1 MAKKPAKPARKSPAK
16 PKAAPARKKSGSATA
31 ARKPAAKK
39 TVARKAARP
48 AARKPAAKPKS
59 GASARKASP
68 AAKKP
73 VAKARPLPKAKPK
86 AAPKTVARPAT
97 PIAAKKTGVGRSEE
111 RQAARAKSRR
121 TGRSRKLEVRRQA
134 GGETAAGATCT
145 GAAGAGKKPTP
156 SEIAAR
162 IAGKRAEDATKK
174 GKNGK
179 QAEIAPRVL
188 TPADVEARKRRLK
201 TLIVLGKE
209 RGFLTFAEVND
220 HLPDDVLDAEQIEGI
235 ISMIGDMGIQVY
247 DEAPDAET
255 LLMSETAPA
264 APTDDVEEAA
274 EAAVSTLD
282 SEFGRTTDPVRM
294 YMREMGSVELLTR
307 EGEIVI
313 AKRIEEGL
321 KHMIMAISACPMTVA
336 QILDARRQDR
346 QGRDQ
351 DRRPGR
357 RPDGL
362 QRAADVDRGNQRRQR
377 RGRRRRRRRRH
388 RRREPR
394 AAQGGGARALR
405 DDPPALRADAGR
417 ADQGRPQGAEVPRS
431 AEEDLGRADAD
442 PLLGPPGRAAV
453 RHRAHRGRQ
462 HPPDR
467 AQDPGPGRAQGRH
480 AASRLHPQVPGQRDV
495 AALDRPRDRRQA
507 QLQRARSPSTGRRS
521 SSSSRSCST
530 CRAA

>member
-1 MAKKPAKPARKSPAK
+1 MPATPAI
-16 PKAAPARKKSGSATA
+16 AAPA
-31 ARKPAAKK
+31 
-39 TVARKAARP
+39 V
-48 AARKPAAKPKS
+48 
-59 GASARKASP
+59 
-68 AAKKP
+68 
-73 VAKARPLPKAKPK
+73 V
-86 AAPKTVARPAT
+86 
-97 PIAAKKTGVGRSEE
+97 
-111 RQAARAKSRR
+111 
-121 TGRSRKLEVRRQA
+121 
-134 GGETAAGATCT
+134 
-145 GAAGAGKKPTP
+145 GKKPTP

-174 GKNGK
+174 GRNGK
-179 QAEIAPRVL
+179 SAEIAPRVL

-336 QILDARRQDR
+336 QILTLADKIAKDEIKI
-346 QGRDQ
+346 D
-351 DRRPGR
+351 DLV
-357 RPDGL
+357 DGL
-362 QRAADVDRGNQRRQR
+362 MDFNEQLTSIEETADDAEEEEDEG
-377 RGRRRRRRRRH
+377 
-388 RRREPR
+388 
-394 AAQGGGARALR
+394 
-405 DDPPALRADAGR
+405 DAG
-417 ADQGRPQGAEVPRS
+417 AIAAENL
-431 AEEDLGRADAD
+431 E
-442 PLLGPPGRAAV
+442 
-453 RHRAHRGRQ
+453 
-462 HPPDR
+462 
-467 AQDPGPGRAQGRH
+467 
-480 AASRLHPQVPGQRDV
+480 RLKV
-495 AALDRPRDRRQA
+495 AALERFATIRKLFARMLVVLTKEGHKAPKYLDLQKKISAELMQIRFSARQVERLCDSVRTEVDNIRQIERKIQDLVVHKGGMPRPDFIKKFPDNETSLRWIDREISA
-507 QLQRARSPSTGRRS
+507 KHATASTSPSTGRRS
-521 SSSSRSCST
+521 SSSSRNCSI
-530 CRAA
+530 CKAG